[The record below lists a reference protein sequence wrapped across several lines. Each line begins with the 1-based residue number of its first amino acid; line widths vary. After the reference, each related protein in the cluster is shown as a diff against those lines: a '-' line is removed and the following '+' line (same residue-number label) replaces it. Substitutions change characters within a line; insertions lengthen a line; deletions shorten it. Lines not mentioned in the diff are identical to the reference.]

1 MSMTHG
7 AKGGVGELMKH
18 FTVNAARKDFGAILN
33 DVARFHEPVAI
44 VSDDN
49 AAAVIISMDE
59 WNSIQ
64 ETLYLHSIPGL
75 TESIK
80 AYAAEPLEYG
90 TPASEVDFGV

>member
-1 MSMTHG
+1 
-7 AKGGVGELMKH
+7 MKH
-18 FTVNAARKDFGAILN
+18 LTANAARKEFDAVLG
-33 DVARFHEPVAI
+33 DVARFHEPVTV

-49 AAAVIISMDE
+49 NVAVIVSLDE

-64 ETLYLHSIPGL
+64 ETLYLQSIPGM

-80 AYAAEPLEYG
+80 ASAAEPLEYG